1 MRIHLLAVG
10 SRRPQWEQLGFEEY
24 ARRLPRECALV
35 LREIPLAR
43 PAGRRSRERRLQDEG
58 ARLLKAVPARA
69 RLIGLDEHGSGWS
82 SRVLAKQLRGWLND
96 GRDVALLIGGP
107 DGLAEACKTATES
120 SWSLSPLTLPHGLV
134 RILVAEQLY
143 RAWSILQGHP
153 YHRA

>member
-10 SRRPQWEQLGFEEY
+10 NRRPQWEQLGFDEY

-43 PAGRRSRERRLQDEG
+43 PAGRSSRQRRLQDEG

-69 RLIGLDEHGSGWS
+69 RLIGLDERGRGCS
-82 SRVLAKQLRGWLND
+82 SQALAKQLQGWLAD

-107 DGLAEACKTATES
+107 DGLADTCKAAAES
-120 SWSLSPLTLPHGLV
+120 CWSLSSLTLPHGLV
-134 RILVAEQLY
+134 RILIAEQLY
-143 RAWSILQGHP
+143 RAWTILQGHP
-153 YHRA
+153 YHRD